1 MKLLT
6 KTNLNFL
13 SISLFI
19 FLFGIFAFYYLL
31 RKEVDNNV
39 NLELSKRKSAI
50 IHQFDSSIFTARV
63 PERISERII
72 VKQTNKNVQISSAY
86 SDTVIFNEI
95 EKRHKVYRQLQFT
108 TMFNGHNY
116 HLRIFRSLEESDDL
130 IVKIFLMMTILV
142 FVIIILLLL
151 LNRRSSLRAWNVFYD
166 TIDKIKNY
174 DLGSHEQFS
183 LKQSDVKEFYELNTV
198 LLAMTDKIKTD
209 YINLKEYTENASH
222 EIQTPLAI
230 INAKMEL
237 LLQSGDLKEN
247 QLKAVSDAY
256 EASNRLS
263 KLNNSLILLSKIENR
278 QFPESRP
285 VDPKYLIETQ
295 LEMLEDLILSK
306 NISVE
311 KNFSTPLSV
320 MMNPYLAEI
329 LFSNLVKNAIRH
341 NIEGGKL
348 LIDFYKE
355 QVVISNTGS
364 KNKID
369 KDILFK
375 RFHKSSSSSES
386 LGLGL
391 AIVLKICE
399 VYGFSVEYEY
409 KNEMHC
415 MKVTFKKNTELKN

>member
-1 MKLLT
+1 
-6 KTNLNFL
+6 
-13 SISLFI
+13 
-19 FLFGIFAFYYLL
+19 
-31 RKEVDNNV
+31 
-39 NLELSKRKSAI
+39 
-50 IHQFDSSIFTARV
+50 
-63 PERISERII
+63 
-72 VKQTNKNVQISSAY
+72 
-86 SDTVIFNEI
+86 
-95 EKRHKVYRQLQFT
+95 
-108 TMFNGHNY
+108 
-116 HLRIFRSLEESDDL
+116 
-130 IVKIFLMMTILV
+130 
-142 FVIIILLLL
+142 
-151 LNRRSSLRAWNVFYD
+151 
-166 TIDKIKNY
+166 
-174 DLGSHEQFS
+174 
-183 LKQSDVKEFYELNTV
+183 
-198 LLAMTDKIKTD
+198 
-209 YINLKEYTENASH
+209 
-222 EIQTPLAI
+222 
-230 INAKMEL
+230 
-237 LLQSGDLKEN
+237 LKEN
-247 QLKAVSDAY
+247 QYKAVSDAY